1 MRINTKGYQGEIKK
15 RARIFTNDP
24 RKKVEVVDIKAFV
37 KAPIYLS
44 PKFVYLRGPA
54 GQKVSRTVSVR
65 AGEERSLK
73 LEESSFNLGT
83 KVTYTIEEVE
93 SGRFFR
99 LRFTTIPGPPGN
111 YRGVLRLKT
120 NYPERPQIAIP
131 IMARLHG
138 VGKAQKGRGN

>member
-1 MRINTKGYQGEIKK
+1 
-15 RARIFTNDP
+15 
-24 RKKVEVVDIKAFV
+24 VEIKAFV

-54 GQKVSRTVSVR
+54 DQSLSRTVSIR

-73 LEESSFNLGT
+73 LEEVSFNLGT

-93 SGRFFR
+93 AGRFFR
-99 LRFTTIPGPPGN
+99 LRFTTIPGHPGN

-120 NYPERPQIAIP
+120 NYPERPQISII
-131 IMARLHG
+131 IMANLRG
-138 VGKAQKGRGN
+138 VGKAQ

>member
-1 MRINTKGYQGEIKK
+1 M
-15 RARIFTNDP
+15 
-24 RKKVEVVDIKAFV
+24 DIKAFV

-99 LRFTTIPGPPGN
+99 LRFTTIPGPPGD

-120 NYPERPQIAIP
+120 NYPERPQISIP
-131 IMARLHG
+131 IMARLNG
-138 VGKAQKGRGN
+138 VGKAQKKGGN